1 MVGAGAV
8 CGCMAIAAADPAT
21 PGGVIPV
28 CPTKALLGINCPGC
42 GSMRMIQALTQLRFD
57 DALRYNAL
65 GLLFVI
71 LLIWAWIAWLG
82 KTLGKRIPD
91 ILQHRRA
98 PQVIFVLVAI
108 WFIVRLLPFEP
119 FASLQV

>member
-1 MVGAGAV
+1 
-8 CGCMAIAAADPAT
+8 
-21 PGGVIPV
+21 
-28 CPTKALLGINCPGC
+28 
-42 GSMRMIQALTQLRFD
+42 MRMIQALTQLRFD

-91 ILQHRRA
+91 ILQHRLA